1 MAYLTYRQ
9 AREHVSTGMQRA
21 VTNGDVVKIPYDATR
36 VLMDYIDEL
45 RVKLSKMQELQ
56 ERLEDAE
63 AALARLEHEGT

>member
-21 VTNGDVVKIPYDATR
+21 VSTGDLVKIPYDAAR

-45 RVKLSKMQELQ
+45 RIKLSKMQEL
-56 ERLEDAE
+56 EDELEE
-63 AALARLEHEGT
+63 LKNGRS